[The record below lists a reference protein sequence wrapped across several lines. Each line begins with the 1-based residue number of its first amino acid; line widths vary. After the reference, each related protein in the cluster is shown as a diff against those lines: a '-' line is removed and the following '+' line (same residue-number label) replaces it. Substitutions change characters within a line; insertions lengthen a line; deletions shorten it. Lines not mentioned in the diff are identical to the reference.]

1 MNTLSKWTMSLALA
15 IVLVSAV
22 ITTQS
27 AQAQTFTT
35 LHSFD
40 NTDGAYPV
48 AELIQA
54 TNGDLYGTT
63 EGGGANSNE
72 DCSGEGCGTVFTI
85 TPSGTLTTLYSFCSQ
100 SGCTDGVN
108 PFAGLVQADY
118 RTGTDYAQK

>member
-40 NTDGAYPV
+40 NTDG
-48 AELIQA
+48 
-54 TNGDLYGTT
+54 
-63 EGGGANSNE
+63 
-72 DCSGEGCGTVFTI
+72 
-85 TPSGTLTTLYSFCSQ
+85 
-100 SGCTDGVN
+100 VN